1 MMPDV
6 SAAPAPTATEPTKIP
21 PPVAAGSQGAA
32 ALADGDKKVVPVVS
46 DDPFEYELDVKG
58 QTQKM
63 KFTGKDQLKAVLQKA
78 LYADQAIKDGT
89 QAKKGAEAMMAKLK
103 TPQGLREILSDPAI
117 GLDLRKFVLDE
128 VHAMMD
134 DERLTPEERESRDAK
149 RERDELKAW
158 KEQREQSEKD
168 ADQKAKNE
176 KLATQTRG
184 EIVTAM
190 AKYPDIPQT
199 QATMDAV
206 IQNMRA
212 AFRRYGK
219 HLSPE
224 QSMTVYSQQYWQ
236 SLQSVIEKLD
246 PDTIAK
252 KFGQKTLD
260 KIQKLKLQELK
271 DKTDPGK
278 KTLTNA
284 ETSVKNKKNLT
295 EKEYDKIFAQ
305 RLAGL

>member
-1 MMPDV
+1 VPDN
-6 SAAPAPTATEPTKIP
+6 ATAPAPTSEPTKIP
-21 PPVAAGSQGAA
+21 PPVAAGSQGAG
-32 ALADGDKKVVPVVS
+32 ALVDGATKDADPYEF
-46 DDPFEYELDVKG
+46 DDLEIKG
-58 QTQKM
+58 QKQKL
-63 KFTGKDQLKAVLQKA
+63 KFSGKDQLKAVLQKA

-103 TPQGLREILSDPAI
+103 TAQGLREVLSDPAI

-128 VHAMMD
+128 VRAMMD

-149 RERDELKAW
+149 RERDELKTW
-158 KEQREQSEKD
+158 KEQREQSERD
-168 ADQKAKNE
+168 AAQKAKNE
-176 KLATQTRG
+176 ALANQTRR
-184 EIVTAM
+184 EIISAM
-190 AKYPDIPQT
+190 DKFPDIPKT

-212 AFRRYGK
+212 AFRKYGK
-219 HLSPE
+219 HLTPD
-224 QSMTVYSQQYWQ
+224 QAMTVYSQQYWQ

-246 PDTIAK
+246 PDVIVK

-278 KTLTNA
+278 KSVPG
-284 ETSVKNKKNLT
+284 ETANLSKKKNLT
-295 EKEYDKIFAQ
+295 EREYDKLFTQ

>member
-1 MMPDV
+1 MPDASVAPV
-6 SAAPAPTATEPTKIP
+6 SEPTKIP
-21 PPVAAGSQGAA
+21 PPVAAGSQGAG
-32 ALADGDKKVVPVVS
+32 ALAEGAPSKEVAAVPDPYEF
-46 DDPFEYELDVKG
+46 DDLDVKG
-58 QTQKM
+58 QKQKM

-103 TPQGLREILSDPAI
+103 TASGLREVLSDPAI

-128 VHAMMD
+128 VRAMMD

-149 RERDELKAW
+149 KERDELKLW

-168 ADQKAKNE
+168 AAQKQKNE
-176 KLATQTRG
+176 ALANQTRK
-184 EIVTAM
+184 EIIGAM
-190 AKYPDIPQT
+190 DKFPDIPKT

-212 AFRRYGK
+212 AFRKYGK
-219 HLSPE
+219 HLTPD
-224 QSMTVYSQQYWQ
+224 QAMTVYSQQYWA
-236 SLQSVIEKLD
+236 SLQDVIGKLD
-246 PDTIAK
+246 ADTISK

-271 DKTDPGK
+271 EKTDPSK
-278 KTLTNA
+278 KSLTNSEA
-284 ETSVKNKKNLT
+284 SVKNKKNLT
-295 EKEYDKIFAQ
+295 EKEYEKIFQAK
-305 RLAGL
+305 LAGL